1 MTRDHEQ
8 HKRRRRAWDRG
19 FSIKANLETGKVG
32 FGKEFNGVTKGE
44 EHPAI
49 QGVHSSM
56 EVLGILSHVP
66 WLLNMAEYPQDI
78 VSWLVKA
85 VMDNDPA
92 ASPSVPALHEDS
104 RVVIVAGSE
113 TTATTLACMFYY
125 LSKHPEV
132 QRKLQAQL
140 DAALGS
146 GPWSYEV
153 VRNVAFIDDIVN
165 ETLRLKPALAS
176 GGHRVT
182 PPQGITVDGTFI
194 PGDTN
199 VFVPTYA
206 IQRDPRYWQEAD
218 RFVPER
224 FGERRAEMG
233 TDRAPFLPFQLGAYQ
248 CPGKNLGFLSLR
260 ITLSRVLRE
269 FDVSFAPGEDGE
281 VFDREAKD
289 TFTTT
294 LPPVMIQFTKRR

>member
-1 MTRDHEQ
+1 MQ
-8 HKRRRRAWDRG
+8 NW
-19 FSIKANLETGKVG
+19 N
-32 FGKEFNGVTKGE
+32 
-44 EHPAI
+44 
-49 QGVHSSM
+49 
-56 EVLGILSHVP
+56 
-66 WLLNMAEYPQDI
+66 AEDYPQDI

-85 VMDNDPA
+85 VMDKDPS

-113 TTATTLACMFYY
+113 TTATTLACVFYY
-125 LSKHPEV
+125 LSKNPSV
-132 QRKLQAQL
+132 QKKLQSQL
-140 DAALGS
+140 DSALGS
-146 GPWSYEV
+146 RPWSYEDV
-153 VRNVAFIDDIVN
+153 KTVTFIDDILN

-199 VFVPTYA
+199 VFVPTYR
-206 IQRDPRYWQEAD
+206 IQRDPRYWKEAAE
-218 RFVPER
+218 FVPER

-233 TDRAPFLPFQLGAYQ
+233 TDGAPFLPFQLGAYQ

-260 ITLSRVLRE
+260 IALSRVLRE
-269 FDVSFAPGEDGE
+269 FDVAFAPGETGE

-294 LPPVMIQFTKRR
+294 LPPVMIQFTKRSRA